1 MINVLSAAFDLLPH
15 EKAELLRPLRK
26 EINAAGLYEI
36 VYNVP
41 QEIDANIQPVPMAI
55 YGALN
60 LDFAKKYFYIHTLF
74 QLASIDT
81 QCAPDRIRCRGKL
94 YEVHELFDWFDVY
107 GWSKALIVEVQQ

>member
-1 MINVLSAAFDLLPH
+1 VINVLSAAFDLLPH
-15 EKAELLRPLRK
+15 EKVELLRPLKK

-36 VYNVP
+36 SYNLP
-41 QEIDANIQPVPMAI
+41 QLIDANIQPVPMAI

-81 QCAPDRIRCRGKL
+81 QCASDRIRCRGKL
-94 YEVHELFDWFDVY
+94 YEVHELSEWFAIY
-107 GWSKALIVEVQQ
+107 GWTKAMMVEVQ

>member
-1 MINVLSAAFDLLPH
+1 MINVLSAAFSLLPH
-15 EKAELLRPLRK
+15 QKVELLRPLKK

-36 VYNVP
+36 VYNQP
-41 QEIDANIQPVPMAI
+41 QLIDANIQPVPLAT

-81 QCAPDRIRCRGKL
+81 QCAPDRIRLDNKQ
-94 YEVHELFDWFDVY
+94 YEVHELSNWFAIY
-107 GWSKALIVEVQQ
+107 GWSKAMIVEVQ